1 MRLNI
6 FSRSFSS
13 EPCVTMAMARF
24 QKSEDRMP
32 TP

>member
-13 EPCVTMAMARF
+13 EPCVMTAMARF
-24 QKSEDRMP
+24 QKSEEATP
-32 TP
+32 TA